1 MTTGRRD
8 FSFACQAF
16 SVLPRGCCHPL
27 PGGAVGPGG
36 FECSGS
42 WPSVSRCSPG
52 WPFFFF
58 FPSLKWELPSL
69 PPGLVCPVLSAARLP
84 SSVRCSCFSCFFFF
98 PPLFFGAVCPVF
110 SRCSRCVP
118 DRYRASSRLL
128 LPVVCSRALPSDRC
142 GAPVFSS
149 GRGLSRARRGTD
161 IHGEWPF
168 TANGGR
174 SSRSA
179 SGPRASPPH
188 LCWWCVEGRGAA
200 VWPEC

>member
-1 MTTGRRD
+1 MRVRRFPSFPVAVVTRYPVGRW
-8 FSFACQAF
+8 
-16 SVLPRGCCHPL
+16 
-27 PGGAVGPGG
+27 GPGALSARDLG
-36 FECSGS
+36 L
-42 WPSVSRCSPG
+42 VSPG
-52 WPFFFF
+52 APPAGLFFFF
-58 FPSLKWELPSL
+58 FLLSNGSSRASP
-69 PPGLVCPVLSAARLP
+69 LVL
-84 SSVRCSCFSCFFFF
+84 SVRCFLPRASRVACAALVFLAFFFF
-98 PPLFFGAVCPVF
+98 SPLFFGAVCPVF